1 MILRRGNDETV
12 QLHLGVADLEGIWDM
27 PANPLGVVLF
37 AHGTGSSR
45 WSPRNQF
52 VAHQL
57 RDAGLGTLL
66 VDLLTPQED
75 QNYIRRFEIEFLTER
90 LGRITD
96 WLRERL
102 AGTGHRIGYF
112 GASTGAAAAL
122 QASVSQGGTIAAIV
136 SRGGRPDLV
145 DDVLPEVEAP
155 TLIIVG
161 GNDEPV
167 TTLNIAAYQKL
178 RCPKELAIIPGASHL
193 FEEPGALDDVA
204 RRAGDWFRRF
214 LPQAT

>member
-1 MILRRGNDETV
+1 
-12 QLHLGVADLEGIWDM
+12 
-27 PANPLGVVLF
+27 
-37 AHGTGSSR
+37 
-45 WSPRNQF
+45 

-90 LGRITD
+90 LGRITE
-96 WLRERL
+96 WLRERI
-102 AGTGHRIGYF
+102 AGTGLRIGYF

-122 QASVSQGGTIAAIV
+122 RASVDQGGTVAAVV

-155 TLIIVG
+155 TLLLVG

-167 TTLNIAAYQKL
+167 TTLNITAYQKL

-193 FEEPGALDDVA
+193 FEEPGTLDEVA
-204 RRAGDWFRRF
+204 RRATEWFRRF
-214 LPQAT
+214 LPAPGV